1 MKLLIGFDVGG
12 TKCAVISGCEENGKL
27 RILQRE
33 AFPTPATQMEA
44 IDRMTAL
51 AEKLAQEAGEP
62 IAAIG
67 VSAGSPMDADRGM
80 LLNPPNLPGW
90 TGISMTDIAK
100 ERLHAPARMENDA
113 NACALA
119 EYTFGAG
126 RGTRNAVFLTFGTG
140 MGAGL
145 ILDGRMYRGAKGNA
159 GEVGHWRISENGP
172 TGYGKIGAFEG
183 WCSGGGMKQVAE
195 TVALRYRQ
203 TGRTPLYE
211 TCDVKA
217 VAHAARA
224 GDPAALEVFSIC
236 AEKLGTTLALLNDLL
251 DLDCIILGSI
261 YPRCIDL
268 LEAPVRTAFD
278 REALPCPCR
287 IAAAELGEQIGD
299 YAALS
304 IAAQLLRDA

>member
-12 TKCAVISGCEENGKL
+12 TKCAVLSGYEEDGRLHIL
-27 RILQRE
+27 RRE
-33 AFPTPATQMEA
+33 AFPTPVNQMEA

-51 AEKLAQEAGEP
+51 AAELAADAGEP

-67 VSAGSPMDADRGM
+67 ISAGSPMDADKGM

-90 TGISMTDIAK
+90 TGISMTDIAT
-100 ERLHAPARMENDA
+100 ERLAAPARMENDA

-119 EYTFGAG
+119 EYAFGAG
-126 RGTRNAVFLTFGTG
+126 RGARNAAFLTFGTG

-145 ILDGRMYRGAKGNA
+145 ILDGKMYRGARGNA
-159 GEVGHWRISENGP
+159 GELGHWRISDAGP

-203 TGRTPLYE
+203 IGKTPLYE
-211 TCDVKA
+211 TCDVKT
-217 VAHAARA
+217 VAQAARE

-236 AEKLGTTLALLNDLL
+236 AEKLGATLALLNDLL

-268 LEAPVRTAFD
+268 LKDSVRAAFD
-278 REALPCPCR
+278 REALPCPCQ
-287 IAAAELGEQIGD
+287 IIPAVLGDQIGD

-304 IAAQLLRDA
+304 IAAGLTH

>member
-12 TKCAVISGCEENGKL
+12 TKCAVLSGHEENGRL
-27 RILQRE
+27 HIHRCE
-33 AFPTPATQMEA
+33 AFPTPVSQMEA

-51 AEKLAQEAGEP
+51 ASELAAEAGEP

-67 VSAGSPMDADRGM
+67 ISAGSPMDADKGM

-90 TGISMTDIAK
+90 TGISMTDIAT
-100 ERLHAPARMENDA
+100 ERLGAPARMENDA

-126 RGTRNAVFLTFGTG
+126 QGTRNAAFLTFGTG

-145 ILDGRMYRGAKGNA
+145 ILDGKMYRGACGNA
-159 GEVGHWRISENGP
+159 GELGHWRISEAGP

-195 TVALRYRQ
+195 TVALRYQ
-203 TGRTPLYE
+203 QIGRTPLYK
-211 TCDVKA
+211 TCDVKT
-217 VAHAARA
+217 VAQAARA
-224 GDPAALEVFSIC
+224 GDSAALEVFSIC

-261 YPRCIDL
+261 YPRCLDL
-268 LEAPVRTAFD
+268 LKDRVRAAFE
-278 REALPCPCR
+278 REALPSPCQ
-287 IAAAELGEQIGD
+287 IIPAALGDQIGD

-304 IAAQLLRDA
+304 IAAGLTH